1 MPKTALAA
9 LLLGCL
15 LLCSGCFADR
25 PAVSEPQ
32 KTSGSA
38 PTAGADNKIVLV
50 TGEYAPYTSERLAD
64 HGFFH
69 QIVAAVF
76 KEMGQDCEIRFY
88 PWARGEEMVRTGQA
102 WAAFPYG
109 ASGKTAQ
116 NYLTSE
122 PILSSRHK
130 IFYLKANEQM
140 RVKLDNFN
148 DIADFKDYIVGGA
161 NGYWYGTKEDLK
173 RQGVA
178 QVEWADDIYGLVRML
193 YSKRIDLFI
202 EDELVGWD
210 VIGRLY
216 PGEEGRFAT
225 LQGDAR
231 RRDYFLIVSKSYP
244 RSQQLLDRFDAALNR
259 LKEGGAISEMA
270 AKTKER

>member
-161 NGYWYGTKEDLK
+161 NGYWYGTQADLT
-173 RQGVA
+173 RRGLV

-193 YSKRIDLFI
+193 YSTRIDLFI

-210 VIGRLY
+210 VIGFLLYLLTCFRTSGRGRSSGLCQAFLFLWRRLT
-216 PGEEGRFAT
+216 PTSLLPF
-225 LQGDAR
+225 
-231 RRDYFLIVSKSYP
+231 
-244 RSQQLLDRFDAALNR
+244 SQVLWWGLCCCRCS
-259 LKEGGAISEMA
+259 AIS
-270 AKTKER
+270 